1 MSYAIRVGMR
11 SKAAFDALAFF
22 IVLSLVF
29 SACRPTPKP
38 KAVVEKVSPQFKFE
52 VMADSLM
59 IPWNIEIGPDGYLW
73 ATEQLNKVIRV
84 SLNDHSVNPIEL
96 EAFERDSFYIFGMA
110 FHPDFADNGMLYLSI
125 MYPEFGQ
132 EAAYTGYLDIIMAEY
147 DSAKNK
153 IAQVATI
160 IDSLHTPN
168 SGIPG
173 GRMKIT
179 TDRKLLVI
187 SSCETDT
194 IISQYIDDLAGKTL
208 RFNLDGSIP
217 EDNPIENSPLYTY
230 GHRNPQGLFVMD
242 DGSMYVSEHGPSTD
256 DEFNKLV
263 KGGNYGWP
271 LHRGV
276 TDTEAEKQ
284 MVDTTAIQEAL
295 FYWTP
300 TIAPSSL
307 LYYDNDL
314 LPSLKGH
321 FLVSTLKETDIRL
334 LRIEGV
340 STVETHTI
348 LEGEFGRIR
357 DMAVDENG
365 VLYLST
371 ANILPLTRYA
381 YETLDKDTS
390 LYYDVIVKVYAEK

>member
-1 MSYAIRVGMR
+1 
-11 SKAAFDALAFF
+11 
-22 IVLSLVF
+22 
-29 SACRPTPKP
+29 
-38 KAVVEKVSPQFKFE
+38 
-52 VMADSLM
+52 
-59 IPWNIEIGPDGYLW
+59 
-73 ATEQLNKVIRV
+73 
-84 SLNDHSVNPIEL
+84 
-96 EAFERDSFYIFGMA
+96 
-110 FHPDFADNGMLYLSI
+110 
-125 MYPEFGQ
+125 
-132 EAAYTGYLDIIMAEY
+132 
-147 DSAKNK
+147 
-153 IAQVATI
+153 
-160 IDSLHTPN
+160 
-168 SGIPG
+168 
-173 GRMKIT
+173 
-179 TDRKLLVI
+179 
-187 SSCETDT
+187 
-194 IISQYIDDLAGKTL
+194 
-208 RFNLDGSIP
+208 
-217 EDNPIENSPLYTY
+217 
-230 GHRNPQGLFVMD
+230 MD

-334 LRIEGV
+334 LKIEGD